1 MATYTH
7 EYSDFP
13 NTMYTVRNFLDLK
26 DAPTSVATIV
36 TQIKTYIVNKNF
48 SAAAAMLEDYKNV
61 LAQYMV
67 DAAYINK
74 LDEELRNLEI
84 YTKSKKQAIYY
95 QSDKPDGVTGDVW
108 ISD

>member
-1 MATYTH
+1 MFPVSISSALSDRIAVPSFSPFTRQIVPQLPQDFTSATA
-7 EYSDFP
+7 S
-13 NTMYTVRNFLDLK
+13 L
-26 DAPTSVATIV
+26 
-36 TQIKTYIVNKNF
+36 
-48 SAAAAMLEDYKNV
+48 LEDNKNV

-84 YTKSKKQAIYY
+84 YTKSKKQAVYY

>member
-1 MATYTH
+1 MASYTH

-13 NTMYTVRNFLDLK
+13 NAVYSVHNFLDLK

-36 TQIKTYIVNKNF
+36 TQIKTHIVNKQF
-48 SAAAAMLEDYKNV
+48 AQAAALLEDNKNI

-67 DAAYINK
+67 DAKYINT
-74 LDEELRNLEI
+74 LDEELHNLEI

-95 QSDKPDGVTGDVW
+95 TENKPDGVAGDVW
-108 ISD
+108 IA